1 MEDTKCKNDY
11 SNNIYLKE
19 YIEKS
24 TLNRYDKD
32 IRSYEKINEIIDN
45 EINENNYILK

>member
-1 MEDTKCKNDY
+1 MEDIKYKNDY
-11 SNNIYLKE
+11 SNNINLKE
-19 YIEKS
+19 YIKKS
-24 TLNRYDKD
+24 TMDRYDKN